1 MRNEKILLSES
12 HYRGCTAA
20 DQSITPSPHS
30 SAAHA
35 YHAHPD
41 NIAMQNLMFPP
52 TVNCYLL
59 SLDVFSKLLL
69 LATSVNPGPAVDNQ
83 GGENRTMQKMYLL
96 SGLWLGACRISAL
109 AGDVSSVGVGP
120 ALGHSHCPSSQLEL
134 GPFFYS
140 PLGPGPGRGSGQHT
154 RV

>member
-1 MRNEKILLSES
+1 M
-12 HYRGCTAA
+12 
-20 DQSITPSPHS
+20 
-30 SAAHA
+30 
-35 YHAHPD
+35 
-41 NIAMQNLMFPP
+41 
-52 TVNCYLL
+52 
-59 SLDVFSKLLL
+59 
-69 LATSVNPGPAVDNQ
+69 NPGPAVDNQ

-140 PLGPGPGRGSGQHT
+140 PLGPGPGPARGSGQHT

>member
-1 MRNEKILLSES
+1 MGNEKILLSES
-12 HYRGCTAA
+12 HYRGWTAA

-30 SAAHA
+30 SAARLSRSSRQHRYYA
-35 YHAHPD
+35 T
-41 NIAMQNLMFPP
+41 FEVS
-52 TVNCYLL
+52 TNCCLL

-120 ALGHSHCPSSQLEL
+120 PLGHSHCPSSQLEL

-140 PLGPGPGRGSGQHT
+140 PLRPGPGPGRGSGQQT